1 MGQDAYGQDEV
12 SLGVKVGV
20 DLEVEEAGEEEG
32 AVEVVDEFSDL
43 VGADGDEALVVA
55 VLAIFLLELDAPKS
69 GKWLRSLTCSLR

>member
-32 AVEVVDEFSDL
+32 AAEVVDEFSDL
-43 VGADGDEALVVA
+43 VGADEDEALVVA

>member
-32 AVEVVDEFSDL
+32 AAEVVDEFSDL
-43 VGADGDEALVVA
+43 VGANGD
-55 VLAIFLLELDAPKS
+55 
-69 GKWLRSLTCSLR
+69 

>member
-43 VGADGDEALVVA
+43 VGADGDEALGVA